1 MHVLSPAPTVGE
13 FACSWSRVM
22 IATGQE
28 TARATVEEWDS
39 DADTV
44 LGDQLLSARAW
55 DGEALLRPSG
65 RIVALRPIFGMYMRL
80 EPTPLVFGAGNEI
93 YRPLRPASAIPL
105 ATLTQSELAA
115 AKRIPGFLINVWTDG
130 TWVLRSA
137 HVNAGLNGT
146 ELWDVERLSGGS
158 SRILAFGAVGLC
170 GNPIV
175 DAHALGIDW
184 PTGDILRIPFER
196 GKPVERMTGIPLTAS
211 YCLAGRRD
219 LVAVTGAK
227 DGRPAV
233 ALYSNNEWQVVVLP
247 GSLTIGEP
255 HVFGD
260 GVFVAMPGS
269 DVREDRIGA
278 TVVAGAGAVFALG
291 RNSVGRWTV
300 ERTILPDSPA
310 RRGWLG
316 MALGY
321 SSPYLVLE
329 YMVWPPGTERMDRGT
344 GSVCRARLK

>member
-1 MHVLSPAPTVGE
+1 
-13 FACSWSRVM
+13 
-22 IATGQE
+22 
-28 TARATVEEWDS
+28 
-39 DADTV
+39 
-44 LGDQLLSARAW
+44 
-55 DGEALLRPSG
+55 
-65 RIVALRPIFGMYMRL
+65 
-80 EPTPLVFGAGNEI
+80 
-93 YRPLRPASAIPL
+93 
-105 ATLTQSELAA
+105 
-115 AKRIPGFLINVWTDG
+115 
-130 TWVLRSA
+130 
-137 HVNAGLNGT
+137 
-146 ELWDVERLSGGS
+146 
-158 SRILAFGAVGLC
+158 
-170 GNPIV
+170 
-175 DAHALGIDW
+175 
-184 PTGDILRIPFER
+184 
-196 GKPVERMTGIPLTAS
+196 MTGIPLTAS

-329 YMVWPPGTERMDRGT
+329 YMVWPPGTERMYRGT